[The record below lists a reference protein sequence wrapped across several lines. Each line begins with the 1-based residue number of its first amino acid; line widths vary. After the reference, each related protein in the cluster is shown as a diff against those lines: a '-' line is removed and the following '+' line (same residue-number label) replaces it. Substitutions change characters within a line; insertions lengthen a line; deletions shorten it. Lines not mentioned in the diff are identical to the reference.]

1 LTPGRLNL
9 PAARHDTPGELHF
22 QGRKVVNS
30 EAFMARLFALRALAA
45 VAAAVTLLLCLA
57 NAG

>member
-1 LTPGRLNL
+1 MS
-9 PAARHDTPGELHF
+9 
-22 QGRKVVNS
+22 S

-57 NAG
+57 KAG